1 MRQRCLPPP
10 LLSLPIGE
18 EGQKK
23 KEIPP
28 FFHPLGR
35 TGKETAEKKRR
46 GEKAPE
52 KCISSLL
59 SSPLFRSLLRWL
71 QTRKEGGGAPP
82 FPPKGPSFWTQEEL
96 NGSSSFFLP
105 PQKTPERKK
114 EKGGKRKGKK
124 GDQIAPSGLGQFSPS
139 PSGYCLLKTKNHL
152 MSTFRLMV

>member
-59 SSPLFRSLLRWL
+59 SSSLFRSLLRWL

-82 FPPKGPSFWTQEEL
+82 LSPKGPSFWTQEEL
-96 NGSSSFFLP
+96 KGSSSFFLP
-105 PQKTPERKK
+105 SQKTPEREGK
-114 EKGGKRKGKK
+114 GKRRKATKSHHLVLANFLLPLPV
-124 GDQIAPSGLGQFSPS
+124 IAF
-139 PSGYCLLKTKNHL
+139 
-152 MSTFRLMV
+152 